1 MQQLRSI
8 ERGVV
13 ALKMEAKRSATK
25 AYRQASEFMR
35 IDRVGKYGG
44 LRLKAQTALVA
55 LMEDQTSPPNVRAIA
70 ARTLLELVGAI
81 GARRKT
87 EQEQRLEDSLDP
99 DNLSL
104 IDIDRELSKLR

>member
-1 MQQLRSI
+1 
-8 ERGVV
+8 
-13 ALKMEAKRSATK
+13 
-25 AYRQASEFMR
+25 
-35 IDRVGKYGG
+35 
-44 LRLKAQTALVA
+44 LRLKAQTALEE
-55 LMEDQTSPPNVRAIA
+55 LMEDQTTPANVRAVA

-104 IDIDRELSKLR
+104 GDIDRELSKLR